1 MGTSPL
7 RITGAN
13 ATIPAPI
20 GGLNTRDSV
29 DLLPPTDAIRL
40 DNFFPARSHVQVRN
54 GYDDHVTGLPST
66 VQSLMVYNSGTA
78 NTMFAASGTAV
89 YDVTS
94 AGAVGSAVIT
104 SLSNAQFQWSNITTS
119 GGAFLWICNGEDAPR
134 HWNGSA
140 WATPT
145 LSGVTAANIVNVTLF
160 KERLFFVFNDSLT
173 FGFLPVNAV
182 AGTVAEFDL
191 GSVFGRGGQL
201 QAIGT
206 WTRDGG
212 AGPED
217 NALFWTDEGEIAMY
231 AGTDPA
237 DATKWS
243 LVGVYNVGRPI
254 GRRCILNVGSDCY
267 LITENGVLPMTQVL
281 GTGEAAPNLA
291 ITDKISATYND
302 AVVNFASTF
311 GWEGELYPRGG
322 YGLFN
327 VPASTTGN
335 FNQYVVNLETGAWA
349 RFTDQ
354 NSYTWAVLNSDLYFG
369 GNTKVHKADSGP
381 DDGGTAIAASAK
393 TAFIYF
399 GGRTGPNRYTAIRPV
414 MASDAALTVSIG
426 FDVDYNDGT
435 STLTPSTGTS
445 DAATWD
451 VAAWDTAAWAAPI
464 NTKLEWLSVS
474 EIGWNAAVR
483 LRTQTS
489 AQSVR
494 WLATDVRFE
503 QGVGGF

>member
-1 MGTSPL
+1 VVS
-7 RITGAN
+7 
-13 ATIPAPI
+13 
-20 GGLNTRDSV
+20 
-29 DLLPPTDAIRL
+29 
-40 DNFFPARSHVQVRN
+40 
-54 GYDDHVTGLPST
+54 
-66 VQSLMVYNSGTA
+66 
-78 NTMFAASGTAV
+78 FAA
-89 YDVTS
+89 
-94 AGAVGSAVIT
+94 
-104 SLSNAQFQWSNITTS
+104 
-119 GGAFLWICNGEDAPR
+119 
-134 HWNGSA
+134 
-140 WATPT
+140 
-145 LSGVTAANIVNVTLF
+145 
-160 KERLFFVFNDSLT
+160 
-173 FGFLPVNAV
+173 
-182 AGTVAEFDL
+182 
-191 GSVFGRGGQL
+191 
-201 QAIGT
+201 
-206 WTRDGG
+206 
-212 AGPED
+212 
-217 NALFWTDEGEIAMY
+217 
-231 AGTDPA
+231 
-237 DATKWS
+237 
-243 LVGVYNVGRPI
+243 
-254 GRRCILNVGSDCY
+254 
-267 LITENGVLPMTQVL
+267 
-281 GTGEAAPNLA
+281 
-291 ITDKISATYND
+291 
-302 AVVNFASTF
+302 TF

-327 VPASTTGN
+327 VPASTGGN
-335 FNQYVVNLETGAWA
+335 FNQYVVNLETGSWA

-354 NSYTWAVLNSDLYFG
+354 NAYTWAVLNSDLYFG

-426 FDVDYNDGT
+426 FDVDYADGT

>member
-1 MGTSPL
+1 MGLAPI

-13 ATIPAPI
+13 ATIPAPM

-29 DLLPPTDAIRL
+29 DMLPPTDAIRL

-54 GYDDHVTGLPST
+54 GYEDHVTGLPST

-104 SLSNAQFQWSNITTS
+104 SLSNAQFQWVNITTS
-119 GGAFLWICNGEDAPR
+119 GGSFLFICNGEDAPR

-145 LSGVTAANIVNVTLF
+145 LSGVTATDIVSVESF

-173 FGFLPVNAV
+173 FGFLPINAV

-191 GSVFGRGGQL
+191 GSVYSLGGQI

-217 NALFWTDEGEIAMY
+217 NALFWTDQGEIAMY

-237 DATKWS
+237 DASLWS
-243 LVGVYNVGRPI
+243 LVGVYRVGRPI

-267 LITENGVLPMTQVL
+267 LITENGILPMTQVL
-281 GTGEAAPNLA
+281 GTGEAAPNRA
-291 ITDKISATYND
+291 ISDKISLTYNES
-302 AVVNFASTF
+302 VVSYRSVF

-327 VPASTTGN
+327 APASTSGE
-335 FNQYVVNLETGAWA
+335 FVQYVVNLETGAWA
-349 RFTDQ
+349 RFRDQ
-354 NSYTWAVLNSDLYFG
+354 NAYTWTVFDSDLYFG
-369 GNTKVHKADSGP
+369 GNTKVHKADTGT
-381 DDGGTAIAASAK
+381 DDSGTAIQATAK

-399 GGRTGPNRYTAIRPV
+399 GERKGPTRYTAIRPV
-414 MASDAALTVSIG
+414 MASDSALEISIG
-426 FDVDYNDGT
+426 FDVDYRDGT
-435 STLTPSTGTS
+435 STLVPSATTSGTS
-445 DAATWD
+445 S
-451 VAAWDTAAWAAPI
+451 WDTSPWDTTPWAGPI
-464 NTKLEWLSVS
+464 NTQLDWLSVAA
-474 EIGWNAAVR
+474 IGWNAAVR
-483 LRTQTS
+483 IRTMTDS
-489 AQSVR
+489 QSVR

-503 QGVGGF
+503 PGQGGF

>member
-1 MGTSPL
+1 MGLAPL
-7 RITGAN
+7 PVTGAN
-13 ATIPAPI
+13 ATVPAPM

-29 DLLPPTDAIRL
+29 DMVPPTDAIRL

-54 GYDDHVTGLPST
+54 GYEDHVTGLPST

-89 YDVTS
+89 YNVTS

-104 SLSNAQFQWSNITTS
+104 SLSNAKFQWVNTTTS
-119 GGAFLWICNGEDAPR
+119 GGSFLFICNGADAPR

-145 LSGVTAANIVNVTLF
+145 LSGVTATDIINVAIF

-173 FGFLPVNAV
+173 FGYLGVNAV
-182 AGTVAEFDL
+182 AGAVGEFNL
-191 GSVFGRGGQL
+191 GSVFSLVGQI
-201 QAIGT
+201 QSIGT

-217 NALFWTDEGEIAMY
+217 NIIFWTDQGEIAMY
-231 AGTDPA
+231 AGTDPS
-237 DATKWS
+237 DASLWK
-243 LVGVYNVGRPI
+243 LVGVYRVGRPI
-254 GRRCILNVGSDCY
+254 GRRCLMNVGSDCY
-267 LITENGVLPMTQVL
+267 LITENGILPMTQVL
-281 GTGEAAPNLA
+281 GTGEAAPNRA
-291 ITDKISATYND
+291 ISDKISLTYNES
-302 AVVNFASTF
+302 VVSYRDTF
-311 GWEGELYPRGG
+311 GWESQLYPRGG

-327 VPASTTGN
+327 APASTGGE
-335 FNQYVVNLETGAWA
+335 FVQYVVNLETGAWA
-349 RFTDQ
+349 RFRDQ
-354 NSYTWAVLNSDLYFG
+354 NAYTWAVFDSDLYFG
-369 GNTKVHKADSGP
+369 GNTKVHKADTGT
-381 DDGGTAIAASAK
+381 DDAGTAIQATAK

-414 MASDAALTVSIG
+414 MASNSELTVSIG
-426 FDVDYNDGT
+426 FDVDYRDGT

-451 VAAWDTAAWAAPI
+451 VATWDVSAWAAPI
-464 NTKLEWLSVS
+464 NTKLEWLSVAQ
-474 EIGWNAAVR
+474 IGWNAAVR
-483 LRTQTS
+483 LRTMTD

-503 QGVGGF
+503 QGRGGF

>member
-1 MGTSPL
+1 MATSPL

-29 DLLPPTDAIRL
+29 DLLPPTDAILL

-54 GYDDHVTGLPST
+54 GYDDHVTGLPGA

-89 YDVTS
+89 YNVTS
-94 AGAVGSAVIT
+94 AGSVGSAVIT
-104 SLSNAQFQWSNITTS
+104 SLSNAKFQWVNITTS

-160 KERLFFVFNDSLT
+160 KERLFFVFNDSMT
-173 FGFLPVNAV
+173 FGLLPVISV

-243 LVGVYNVGRPI
+243 LVGVYMVGRPI

-281 GTGEAAPNLA
+281 GTGEAAPNRA
-291 ITDKISATYND
+291 ITDKISNTYNE
-302 AVVNFASTF
+302 AVVNYASTF
-311 GWEGELYPRGG
+311 GWEGQLYPRGG
-322 YGLFN
+322 YGIIN
-327 VPASTTGN
+327 VPASTGGQ
-335 FNQYVVNLETGAWA
+335 FNQYAVNLETGAWA

-354 NSYTWAVLNSDLYFG
+354 NAYTWTIFNSDLYFG
-369 GNTKVHKADSGP
+369 GDTKVHKADSGT
-381 DDGGTAIAASAK
+381 DDGGTASAASAK

-399 GGRTGPNRYTAIRPV
+399 GERTGPNRYTAIRPV
-414 MASDAALTVSIG
+414 MASDSALTVSIG

-435 STLTPSTGTS
+435 SVLTPSTGES

-451 VAAWDTAAWAAPI
+451 VAPWDTSPWAAPI
-464 NTKLEWLSVS
+464 NTKMEWLSVAQ
-474 EIGWNAAVR
+474 IGWNAAVR
-483 LRTQTS
+483 IRTQTS